1 MLMRSTQREQR
12 ILDVSLGALSGI
24 FGTLAI
30 DNLVSMFGDESVGN
44 MRFLLFVI
52 LSVASVAAFLK
63 AIRKF

>member
-1 MLMRSTQREQR
+1 MRCTQKERR
-12 ILDVSLGALSGI
+12 LLDVNLGVLCGI
-24 FGTLAI
+24 FGTLAA
-30 DNLVSMFGDESVGN
+30 DNLVSMFTEEATGN